1 MEKKNAAGRFDS
13 IALFFDNDPNLI
25 RLIVIATL
33 VFVTMSLLNPGK
45 FLTALNIESMA
56 SQFPE
61 LGILAM
67 GMMIAMLTG
76 GIDLSVV
83 GIANLSGIF
92 VALIFTKLMPQGA
105 VGATAAAYMV
115 FAIVVALCIGALAG
129 LLNGFLIARVGIPPI
144 LATLGTWQV
153 FAGTAIVITKGYAVT
168 GFPEAF
174 LFLGNGNL
182 WIFPLPFIV
191 FVACFIVISVMLG
204 NTAFGIN
211 LFMMGTNMKASVFSG
226 ICTQAMLFRS
236 YMTSG
241 ILASITGLVMIA
253 HTNSAKADYGES
265 YVLQAVL
272 VAVLGGVNPAG
283 GFGSVRG
290 ITIAV
295 LALQFLSSG
304 FNMLRF
310 SNFAKEF
317 AWGIFLLA
325 IMAINFVQNKRRQQL
340 MAARAQTR

>member
-1 MEKKNAAGRFDS
+1 MDKKNAAGRFDS

-33 VFVTMSLLNPGK
+33 VFITMSVLNQGK

-105 VGATAAAYMV
+105 AGATVAAYMA
-115 FAIVVALCIGALAG
+115 FAVIVALCTGALAG
-129 LLNGFLIARVGIPPI
+129 LFNGFLIARVGIPPI

-174 LFLGNGNL
+174 LFLGNGSL

-191 FVACFIVISVMLG
+191 FVACFVVISVMLG
-204 NTAFGIN
+204 KTAFGIN

-226 ICTQAMLFRS
+226 IRTQAMLFRS

-325 IMAINFVQNKRRQQL
+325 IMAINFVQNKRRAQA

>member
-1 MEKKNAAGRFDS
+1 MKNLTIRDS
-13 IALFFDNDPNLI
+13 LSMFLSRDSNLV
-25 RLIVIATL
+25 RLIVIASL
-33 VFVTMSLLNPGK
+33 VFVSMSLLNPGK
-45 FLTALNIESMA
+45 FLSILNIESMA

-61 LGILAM
+61 LGILSM

-83 GIANLSGIF
+83 GIANLTRIF
-92 VALIFTKLMPQGA
+92 VALILTRLMPQ
-105 VGATAAAYMV
+105 AADSSTVAMYI
-115 FAIVVALCIGALAG
+115 ALSIGVALATGIVAG
-129 LLNGFLIARVGIPPI
+129 LLNGFLIASVGIPPI
-144 LATLGTWQV
+144 LATLGTWQL
-153 FAGTAIVITKGYAVT
+153 FSGIAIVITKGYAIT

-174 LFLGNGNL
+174 LFLGNGKL
-182 WIFPLPFIV
+182 WIFPLPFVV
-191 FVACFIVISVMLG
+191 FVACFLVISTILG
-204 NTAFGIN
+204 KTAFGIN

-226 ICTQAMLFRS
+226 IRTRAMLFRS
-236 YMTSG
+236 YMMSG
-241 ILASITGLVMIA
+241 VLASITGVVMIA

-283 GFGSVRG
+283 GFGTVRG

-295 LALQFLSSG
+295 LSLQFLSSG

-317 AWGIFLLA
+317 AWGLFLLS
-325 IMAINFVQNKRRQQL
+325 IMALNYVQNRRIQKAN
-340 MAARAQTR
+340 AAKQGTK

>member
-1 MEKKNAAGRFDS
+1 MKNNTLRDS
-13 IALFFDNDPNLI
+13 FILLMNRDSNLV
-25 RLIVIATL
+25 RLIIIASL
-33 VFVTMSLLNPGK
+33 VFISMSMLNPGK
-45 FLTALNIESMA
+45 FLSVLNIESMA

-83 GIANLSGIF
+83 GIANLTGIF
-92 VALIFTKLMPQGA
+92 VALIFTRLMPEA
-105 VGATAAAYMV
+105 ADSATIAMYIALSL
-115 FAIVVALCIGALAG
+115 IVALFTGALAG
-129 LLNGFLIARVGIPPI
+129 LLNGFLIARIGIPPI

-153 FAGTAIVITKGYAVT
+153 FTGIAIVITKGYAVT

-174 LFLGNGNL
+174 LFLGNGKL
-182 WIFPLPFIV
+182 WIFPLPFVI
-191 FVACFIVISVMLG
+191 FVACFIVISTILG
-204 NTAFGIN
+204 KTAFGIN

-226 ICTQAMLFRS
+226 IRTRTMLFRS
-236 YMTSG
+236 YMMSG
-241 ILASITGLVMIA
+241 MLASITGVVMIA

-283 GFGSVRG
+283 GFGTVRG

-295 LALQFLSSG
+295 LSLQFLSSG

-317 AWGIFLLA
+317 AWGVFLLA
-325 IMAINFVQNKRRQQL
+325 IMALNYVQNRRIQKAS
-340 MAARAQTR
+340 AARQGTK

>member
-13 IALFFDNDPNLI
+13 LALILNNDPNLI
-25 RLIVIATL
+25 RLVVIASL

-45 FLTALNIESMA
+45 FLSIVNVESMA

-105 VGATAAAYMV
+105 DTATVTLYMALAV
-115 FAIVVALCIGALAG
+115 FVSLATGALAG
-129 LLNGFLIARVGIPPI
+129 LLNGFLIAKVGIPAI

-153 FAGTAIVITKGYAVT
+153 FAGIAIVITKGYAVT

-174 LFLGNGNL
+174 LFLGNGKL

-191 FVACFIVISVMLG
+191 FVVCYLAISVMLG
-204 NTAFGIN
+204 KTAFGIN
-211 LFMMGTNMKASVFSG
+211 LYMMGTNMKASVFSG
-226 ICTQAMLFRS
+226 IRTQAMLFRS

-241 ILASITGLVMIA
+241 VLASITGLVMIA

-283 GFGSVRG
+283 GFGNVRG

-325 IMAINFVQNKRRQQL
+325 IMAINFVQNKRRAQAI
-340 MAARAQTR
+340 AARAQTR

>member
-1 MEKKNAAGRFDS
+1 MKNNIIRDS
-13 IALFFDNDPNLI
+13 LSIFLSRDSNLV
-25 RLIVIATL
+25 RLIVIASL
-33 VFVTMSLLNPGK
+33 VFVSMSLLNPGK
-45 FLTALNIESMA
+45 FLSILNIESMA

-61 LGILAM
+61 LGILSM

-83 GIANLSGIF
+83 GIANLTGIF
-92 VALIFTKLMPQGA
+92 VALIFTRLMPQA
-105 VGATAAAYMV
+105 ADAATISMYIALS
-115 FAIVVALCIGALAG
+115 IVVAFATGILTG
-129 LLNGFLIARVGIPPI
+129 LLNGFLIASIGIPPI
-144 LATLGTWQV
+144 LATLGTWQL
-153 FAGTAIVITKGYAVT
+153 FSGIAIVITKGYAVT

-174 LFLGNGNL
+174 LFLGNGKL
-182 WIFPLPFIV
+182 WIFPLPFVI
-191 FVACFIVISVMLG
+191 FVACFFIISTILG
-204 NTAFGIN
+204 KTAFGIN

-226 ICTQAMLFRS
+226 IRTRAMLFRS
-236 YMTSG
+236 YMMSG
-241 ILASITGLVMIA
+241 VLASITGVVMIA

-283 GFGSVRG
+283 GFGTVRG

-295 LALQFLSSG
+295 LSLQFLSSG

-317 AWGIFLLA
+317 AWGLFLLA
-325 IMAINFVQNKRRQQL
+325 IMALNYIQNRRIQKAS
-340 MAARAQTR
+340 AAKQVTN

>member
-1 MEKKNAAGRFDS
+1 MKKTANSFASFAMLLNRDT
-13 IALFFDNDPNLI
+13 NLV
-25 RLIVIATL
+25 RLIVIAAL
-33 VFVTMSLLNPGK
+33 VFVSMSVLNPGK
-45 FLTALNIESMA
+45 FLSLLNIESMA

-83 GIANLSGIF
+83 GIANLAGIF
-92 VALIFTKLMPQGA
+92 VALIFTRLLPE
-105 VGATAAAYMV
+105 AADGTTVTLYIALGL
-115 FAIVVALCIGALAG
+115 AVALATGALAG
-129 LLNGFLIARVGIPPI
+129 LLNGFLIARIGIPPI

-153 FAGTAIVITKGYAVT
+153 FSGIAIVITKGYAVT
-168 GFPEAF
+168 GFPAPF
-174 LFLGNGNL
+174 LFLGNGKL
-182 WIFPLPFIV
+182 GIFPLPFVI
-191 FVACFIVISVMLG
+191 FAACFVVISVILG
-204 NTAFGIN
+204 KTAFGIN
-211 LFMMGTNMKASVFSG
+211 LVMMGTNMKASIFSG
-226 ICTQAMLFRS
+226 IRTEAMLLRS
-236 YMTSG
+236 YMMSG
-241 ILASITGLVMIA
+241 VLASITGIVMIA

-283 GFGSVRG
+283 GFGTVRG

-295 LALQFLSSG
+295 LSLQFLSSG

-317 AWGIFLLA
+317 AWGVFLLA
-325 IMAINFVQNKRRQQL
+325 IMALNYVQNRRSL
-340 MAARAQTR
+340 KAAAARQGTV

>member
-1 MEKKNAAGRFDS
+1 MKNLTIRDS
-13 IALFFDNDPNLI
+13 LSMFLSRDSNLV
-25 RLIVIATL
+25 RLIVIASL
-33 VFVTMSLLNPGK
+33 VFVSMSLLNPGK
-45 FLTALNIESMA
+45 FLSILNIESMA

-61 LGILAM
+61 LGILSM

-83 GIANLSGIF
+83 GIANLTGIF
-92 VALIFTKLMPQGA
+92 VALIFTRLMPQA
-105 VGATAAAYMV
+105 ADAATISMYIALS
-115 FAIVVALCIGALAG
+115 IVVAFATGILTG
-129 LLNGFLIARVGIPPI
+129 LLNGFLIASFGIPPI
-144 LATLGTWQV
+144 LATLGTWQL
-153 FAGTAIVITKGYAVT
+153 FSGIAIVITKGYAVT

-174 LFLGNGNL
+174 LFLGNGKL
-182 WIFPLPFIV
+182 WIFPLPFVI
-191 FVACFIVISVMLG
+191 FVACFFIISTILG
-204 NTAFGIN
+204 KTAFGIN

-226 ICTQAMLFRS
+226 IRTRAMLFRS
-236 YMTSG
+236 YMMSG
-241 ILASITGLVMIA
+241 VLASITGVVMIA

-283 GFGSVRG
+283 GFGTVRG

-295 LALQFLSSG
+295 LSLQFLSSG

-317 AWGIFLLA
+317 AWGLFLLA
-325 IMAINFVQNKRRQQL
+325 IMALNYLQNRRIQKAS
-340 MAARAQTR
+340 AAKQVTN

>member
-1 MEKKNAAGRFDS
+1 MKTNTLRDS
-13 IALFFDNDPNLI
+13 ISLFMSRDPNLI
-25 RLIVIATL
+25 RLIVLASL
-33 VFVTMSLLNPGK
+33 VFVSMSLLNPGK
-45 FLTALNIESMA
+45 FLSVLNIESMA

-61 LGILAM
+61 LGILSM

-92 VALIFTKLMPQGA
+92 VALIFTRLMPQGA
-105 VGATAAAYMV
+105 DGATVSLYIALSLA
-115 FAIVVALCIGALAG
+115 VALSTGALAG
-129 LLNGFLIARVGIPPI
+129 LLNGFLIARIGIPPI

-153 FAGTAIVITKGYAVT
+153 FSGIAIVITKGYAVT

-174 LFLGNGNL
+174 LFLGNGKL
-182 WIFPLPFIV
+182 SIFPLPFVI
-191 FVACFIVISVMLG
+191 FVACFIVISTILG
-204 NTAFGIN
+204 KTAFGIN
-211 LFMMGTNMKASVFSG
+211 LFMMGTNMKASIFSG
-226 ICTQAMLFRS
+226 IRTRAMLFRS
-236 YMTSG
+236 YAMSG
-241 ILASITGLVMIA
+241 ILASITGIVMIA

-283 GFGSVRG
+283 GFGTVRG

-295 LALQFLSSG
+295 LSLQFLSSG

-317 AWGIFLLA
+317 AWGLFLLA
-325 IMAINFVQNKRRQQL
+325 IMALNYVQNRRNQKAV
-340 MAARAQTR
+340 AARQATK

>member
-1 MEKKNAAGRFDS
+1 MKNNTLRDS
-13 IALFFDNDPNLI
+13 FSMFMSRDSNLV
-25 RLIVIATL
+25 RLIVIASL
-33 VFVTMSLLNPGK
+33 VFISMSLLNPGK
-45 FLTALNIESMA
+45 FLSILNIESMA

-61 LGILAM
+61 LGILSM

-83 GIANLSGIF
+83 GIANLTGIF
-92 VALIFTKLMPQGA
+92 VALIFTRLMPQAA
-105 VGATAAAYMV
+105 VGSTVFMYM
-115 FAIVVALCIGALAG
+115 ALSLVVALATGTLAG
-129 LLNGFLIARVGIPPI
+129 LLNGFLIARIGIPPI

-153 FAGTAIVITKGYAVT
+153 FSGIAIVITKGYAVT

-174 LFLGNGNL
+174 LFLGNGKL
-182 WIFPLPFIV
+182 WIFPLPFVI
-191 FVACFIVISVMLG
+191 FVACFLVISTILG
-204 NTAFGIN
+204 KTAFGIN

-226 ICTQAMLFRS
+226 IRTQAMLFRS
-236 YMTSG
+236 YMMSG
-241 ILASITGLVMIA
+241 VLASITGVVMIA

-283 GFGSVRG
+283 GFGTVRG

-295 LALQFLSSG
+295 LSLQFLSSG

-317 AWGIFLLA
+317 AWGLFLLA
-325 IMAINFVQNKRRQQL
+325 IMALNYVQNRRTQKAS
-340 MAARAQTR
+340 AAKQGTK

>member
-1 MEKKNAAGRFDS
+1 MKNNSLRDS
-13 IALFFDNDPNLI
+13 FSMLMNRDSNLV
-25 RLIVIATL
+25 RLIIIASL
-33 VFVTMSLLNPGK
+33 VFIAMSLLNPGK
-45 FLTALNIESMA
+45 FLSVLNIESMA

-61 LGILAM
+61 LGILSM

-83 GIANLSGIF
+83 GIANLTGIF
-92 VALIFTKLMPQGA
+92 VALILTRLMPQ
-105 VGATAAAYMV
+105 AADGSTISMYIALSL
-115 FAIVVALCIGALAG
+115 IVALCTGALAG
-129 LLNGFLIARVGIPPI
+129 LLNGFLIARIGIPPI

-153 FAGTAIVITKGYAVT
+153 FSGIAIVITKGYAVT
-168 GFPEAF
+168 GFPDAF
-174 LFLGNGNL
+174 LYLGNGSL
-182 WIFPLPFIV
+182 WIFPLPFVI
-191 FVACFIVISVMLG
+191 FVACFVVISTILG
-204 NTAFGIN
+204 KTAFGIN

-226 ICTQAMLFRS
+226 IRTRAMLFRS
-236 YMTSG
+236 YMMSG
-241 ILASITGLVMIA
+241 ILASITGVVMIA

-283 GFGSVRG
+283 GFGTVRG

-295 LALQFLSSG
+295 LSLQFLSSG

-317 AWGIFLLA
+317 AWGLFLLA
-325 IMAINFVQNKRRQQL
+325 IMALNYVQNRRMQKAS
-340 MAARAQTR
+340 AARPTTK

>member
-1 MEKKNAAGRFDS
+1 MKNNIIRDS
-13 IALFFDNDPNLI
+13 LSIFLSRDSNLV
-25 RLIVIATL
+25 RLIVIASL
-33 VFVTMSLLNPGK
+33 VFVSMSLLNPGK
-45 FLTALNIESMA
+45 FLSILNIESMA

-61 LGILAM
+61 LGILSM

-83 GIANLSGIF
+83 GIANLTGIF
-92 VALIFTKLMPQGA
+92 VALIFTRLMPQA
-105 VGATAAAYMV
+105 ADAATISMYIALS
-115 FAIVVALCIGALAG
+115 IVVAFATGILTG
-129 LLNGFLIARVGIPPI
+129 LLNGFLIASIGIPPI
-144 LATLGTWQV
+144 LATLGTWQL
-153 FAGTAIVITKGYAVT
+153 FSGIAIVITKGYAVT

-174 LFLGNGNL
+174 LFLGNGKL
-182 WIFPLPFIV
+182 WIFPLPFVI
-191 FVACFIVISVMLG
+191 FVACFFIISTILG
-204 NTAFGIN
+204 KTAFGIN

-226 ICTQAMLFRS
+226 IRTRAMLFRS
-236 YMTSG
+236 YMMSG
-241 ILASITGLVMIA
+241 VLASITGVVMIA

-283 GFGSVRG
+283 GFGTVRG

-295 LALQFLSSG
+295 LSLQFLSSG

-317 AWGIFLLA
+317 AWGLFLLA
-325 IMAINFVQNKRRQQL
+325 IMALNYLQNRRIQKAS
-340 MAARAQTR
+340 AAKQVTN